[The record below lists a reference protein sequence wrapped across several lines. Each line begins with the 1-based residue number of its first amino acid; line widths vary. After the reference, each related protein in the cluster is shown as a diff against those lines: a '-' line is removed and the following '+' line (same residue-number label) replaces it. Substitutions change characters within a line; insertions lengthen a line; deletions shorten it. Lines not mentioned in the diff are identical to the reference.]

1 MGVLQQQKTF
11 TEIDYSFRCF
21 RGFLLLMH
29 FVGCPDEGTLKFKV
43 LTVTQKTYFVLAA
56 ATVLCSLVLSACGTK
71 DLTARAPFSAWPPV
85 PTLIG
90 HRGAPAL
97 RPEHTLASYTQA
109 IEDGAHII
117 EPDLVSTRDGVLV
130 ARHENAIA
138 ILNADGSI
146 REATTDIA
154 DRPQFASRRATKMV
168 DGTAIT
174 GWFTED
180 LTLAEL
186 KTLRAR
192 ERIATIRP
200 ANVAYNGQF
209 QVPTFQEVI
218 DLAKVK
224 SIEKGR
230 TIGVYPETKH
240 PTYFKSIGL
249 PLEKRLIDVLAA
261 NGWNHQ
267 DAPVFIQSFEVASLK
282 ELRNMTT
289 VRIVQ
294 LLASSGRP
302 YDFVAAGA
310 REARSYADLITP
322 AGLKEVAG
330 YANAIG
336 PSKNMVIPLI
346 NGHLGS
352 ATALVSHAKAAGLTT
367 HIYTLRPENAF
378 LPASLKKAPVTDNT
392 LRGNSITEIQTFLQA
407 GVDGFFTDDP
417 AVGREAIRTFVKK

>member
-1 MGVLQQQKTF
+1 MDFLRRVYGAWRPEKSPALNFKTLQMTK
-11 TEIDYSFRCF
+11 
-21 RGFLLLMH
+21 
-29 FVGCPDEGTLKFKV
+29 
-43 LTVTQKTYFVLAA
+43 KTYLALA
-56 ATVLCSLVLSACGTK
+56 VAGLLSSLALSACGGG
-71 DLTARAPFSAWPPV
+71 DSGSSAAFVTWPPV

-109 IEDGAHII
+109 IEDGANII

-146 REATTDIA
+146 RESTTDIS
-154 DRPQFASRRATKMV
+154 DRPEFASRKATKIV

-192 ERIATIRP
+192 ERIPAIRP
-200 ANVAYNGQF
+200 ANVAFNGQF

-218 DLAKVK
+218 DLAKSK

-230 TIGVYPETKH
+230 TIGIYPETKH

-261 NGWNHQ
+261 NGWNSK
-267 DAPVFIQSFEVASLK
+267 DAPVFIQSFEVANLK
-282 ELRNMTT
+282 EIRTMTT
-289 VRIVQ
+289 ARIVQ

-310 REARSYADLITP
+310 TESRSYADLITP
-322 AGLKEVAG
+322 AGLKEVAS

-336 PSKNMVIPLI
+336 PSKDMVIPLVDG
-346 NGHLGS
+346 NLGT
-352 ATALVSHAKAAGLTT
+352 ATALVSNARAAGLVT

-378 LPASLKKAPVTDNT
+378 LPIKLKKNPVTDNT
-392 LRGNSITEIQTFLQA
+392 LRGDSITEIQTFLDA
-407 GVDGFFTDDP
+407 GVDGFFTDDS